1 MKIKDILARKPP
13 HVFTIHPDLSCK
25 ETVQTLVK
33 HNVGAL
39 FVTDD
44 NDMLVG
50 IVTERDI
57 LNTCSSCSAGCETV
71 MRLPVSDIMSKN
83 LIIGLPDDTIDQAM
97 GVMSKNNIR
106 HLPIMSDQKIEGMIS
121 LRDLVDARLE
131 ETTYEVRYLKDYI
144 SGSLT

>member
-1 MKIKDILARKPP
+1 MKIKDILAKKAP
-13 HVFTIHPDLSCK
+13 HVFTIRPDLSCK
-25 ETVQTLVK
+25 ETIQILVEN
-33 HNVGAL
+33 NVGAL

-57 LNTCSSCSAGCETV
+57 LKTCSTCTSGCETV
-71 MRLPVSDIMSKN
+71 MRLPVSEIMSRN
-83 LIIGLPDDTIDQAM
+83 LIIGVQDDDIDQAM
-97 GVMSKNNIR
+97 GVMSQNGIR
-106 HLPIMSDQKIEGMIS
+106 HLPIMDGEKICGMIS
-121 LRDLVDARLE
+121 IRDLVDARLE